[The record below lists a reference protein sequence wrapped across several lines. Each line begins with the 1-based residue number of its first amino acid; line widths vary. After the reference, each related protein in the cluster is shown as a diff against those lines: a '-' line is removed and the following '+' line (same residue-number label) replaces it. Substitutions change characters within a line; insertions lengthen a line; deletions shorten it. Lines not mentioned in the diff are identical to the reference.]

1 MDENEYDSMI
11 EKMSQILTSDN
22 ISSDEQ
28 DMGIID
34 KYKGIAK
41 ERFKLN
47 DDQSQQLVF
56 ESLLYLKIKSSD
68 SVDPLQKGDQFGA
81 GFS

>member
-1 MDENEYDSMI
+1 MEESEYDSMI
-11 EKMSQILTSDN
+11 EKMSQILISDK

-28 DMGIID
+28 DMSIID
-34 KYKGIAK
+34 KYKNIAK
-41 ERFKLN
+41 EKFKLD

-56 ESLLYLKIKSSD
+56 ESLLYMKIKSSD

>member
-1 MDENEYDSMI
+1 MEESEYDSMI
-11 EKMSQILTSDN
+11 EKMSQILISDK

-28 DMGIID
+28 DMSIID
-34 KYKGIAK
+34 KYKTIAREK
-41 ERFKLN
+41 FKL
-47 DDQSQQLVF
+47 DDSQSQQLVF
-56 ESLLYLKIKSSD
+56 ESLLYMKIKSSD